1 MDKRHLAVEYFIKSL
16 STGER
21 TAAQRLE
28 PLLALDAEYD
38 TNTQPGAVPITR
50 ETFHGSAAVLDQVSG
65 QWPATP
71 GYSRLG
77 WSDPAPHEGGLR
89 VVTSGAVTVDFT
101 FNGEDQI
108 ARAFLDGGYGS
119 GKSAPPQPTGKVED
133 IPLAVR
139 GLVNNALASQNPIVV
154 TYVDEQGVPHS
165 SLRGS
170 VCVISNK
177 EFAIWIRHGDGG
189 LPQAMARNPHIALFY
204 SDRRANT
211 VVNVMGKGR
220 IAGDEETRRRV
231 YEQSPEVEQT
241 HDTHRH
247 GVALVIDVVKLQANL
262 GAGRGN
268 YSMG

>member
-1 MDKRHLAVEYFIKSL
+1 M
-16 STGER
+16 
-21 TAAQRLE
+21 
-28 PLLALDAEYD
+28 
-38 TNTQPGAVPITR
+38 PITR
-50 ETFHGSAAVLDQVSG
+50 ETFHGRAAVLEQVSG

-77 WSDPAPHEGGLR
+77 WSDPLPQDGGLR

-101 FNGEDQI
+101 FNDEDQI
-108 ARAFLDGGYGS
+108 ARAYLDGGYGS

-139 GLVNNALASQNPIVV
+139 GLVNNALTSQNPIVV
-154 TYVDEQGVPHS
+154 TYVDEQGAPHS

-177 EFAIWIRHGDGG
+177 QFAIWVRHGDGG
-189 LPQAMARNPHIALFY
+189 LPQAMAKNPNISLFY

-211 VVNVMGKGR
+211 VINVMGRGH
-220 IAGDEETRRRV
+220 IADDEETRRLV

-247 GVALVIDVVKLQANL
+247 GVALVIDVTRLQANL
-262 GAGRGN
+262 GPGRGN